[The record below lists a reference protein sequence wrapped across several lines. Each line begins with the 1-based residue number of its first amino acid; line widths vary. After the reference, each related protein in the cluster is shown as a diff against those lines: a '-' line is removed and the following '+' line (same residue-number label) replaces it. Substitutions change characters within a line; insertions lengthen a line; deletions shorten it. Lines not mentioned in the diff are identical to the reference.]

1 MSTKNIL
8 MIIGL
13 MIYCIFICTEGMF
26 QRKTTKTT
34 EGLFS
39 GNRGIGSFAMLCTLA
54 MSMFSGLTY
63 NGFPAAAYRTGIG
76 YMSPVGGAIGQS
88 IIIVILGYRL
98 WLIGKKYG
106 TSSPADYFRERY
118 YSEGFGY
125 FVAVLLCIFIIPYV
139 AMQIIAVGDTIEVT
153 TGIPYMV
160 GVGVITLVIAIHCM
174 AGGMSSVAFM
184 AIFHA
189 FLAYIALFLVF
200 TGLIAGFDGGLK
212 GIVQTT
218 ASNPETAKLLTWGGT
233 GANGWK
239 GTLANATTG
248 SFVVIAWP
256 HIFTRTFANKGKKN
270 FKAQAIGIPIMMII
284 AYTMLVMIGA
294 VIAPAYVGAGFA
306 APDRIMPTLAT
317 QYTPPFIAFM
327 SMLCLCAFAIST
339 VDSFFLVAAQFAS
352 KDIYMHLKYTQGKP
366 VDEKTGVQI
375 GRIVMFAVMVIML
388 FVVWIRPAGIT
399 DLAYKLA
406 SPFFAMVLPALVFG
420 LYWRK
425 ATKEGAWAGTLSGL
439 AVTTIFTFFVKPP
452 LGLSALIWGLFVN
465 FAMFFLVS
473 LCTKAPEGIAKK
485 FIDDIDD
492 VVLYGNDFEEMVGR
506 VIVE

>member
-1 MSTKNIL
+1 MNTTNIL
-8 MIIGL
+8 MVIGL
-13 MIYCIFICTEGMF
+13 TIYCIFICTEGMF

-34 EGLFS
+34 EGLYS
-39 GNRGIGSFAMLCTLA
+39 SNRGIGSFAMLCTLA

-98 WLIGKKYG
+98 WLTGKKYG
-106 TSSPADYFRERY
+106 TSSPADYFRGRY
-118 YSEGFGY
+118 YSEGYGY
-125 FVAVLLCIFIIPYV
+125 FVAVLMCIFIIPYV
-139 AMQIIAVGDTIEVT
+139 AMQIITVGDTIEVT

-160 GVGVITLVIAIHCM
+160 GVGAITLVIAVHCI

-184 AIFHA
+184 AVFHA
-189 FLAYIALFLVF
+189 FLAYISLFLVF
-200 TGLIAGFDGGLK
+200 TGLIAGFNGGLK

-218 ASNPETAKLLTWGGT
+218 AANPETAKLLTWGGT

-256 HIFTRTFANKGKKN
+256 HIFTRTFANKGKRN
-270 FKAQAIGIPIMMII
+270 FRAQAIGIPLMMII
-284 AYTMLVMIGA
+284 AYTMLVIIGA

-339 VDSFFLVAAQFAS
+339 ADSFFLVAAQFAS
-352 KDIYMHLKYTQGKP
+352 KDIYMHLKYNQGKP
-366 VDEKTGVQI
+366 VDEKTGVKI
-375 GRIVMFAVMVIML
+375 GRIVMFSVMVIML
-388 FVVWIRPAGIT
+388 FVVWVRPAGIT
-399 DLAYKLA
+399 DMAYKLA

-420 LYWRK
+420 LYWHK
-425 ATKEGAWAGTLSGL
+425 ATKEGAWAGTVSGL
-439 AVTTIFTFFVKPP
+439 LVTTAFTFFIKPP
-452 LGLSALIWGLFVN
+452 LGLSALIWGLSVN
-465 FAMFFLVS
+465 FAVFFIVS
-473 LCTKAPEGIAKK
+473 LCTKAPAEIGKK
-485 FIDDIDD
+485 YIDDIDD
-492 VVLYGNDFEEMVGR
+492 IVLCGNGFEEMVGR